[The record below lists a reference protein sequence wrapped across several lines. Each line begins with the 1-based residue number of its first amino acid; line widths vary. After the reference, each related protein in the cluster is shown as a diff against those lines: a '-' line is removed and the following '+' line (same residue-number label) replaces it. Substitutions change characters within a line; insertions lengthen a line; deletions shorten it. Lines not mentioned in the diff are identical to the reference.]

1 MYVWA
6 TLFEKYLTLLF
17 CEYLV
22 DFKEVCLHEVTLN
35 LHTHVGI
42 FSRLSISSVDGKQHS
57 SEIVFNALVRFSL

>member
-35 LHTHVGI
+35 FHTHM
-42 FSRLSISSVDGKQHS
+42 
-57 SEIVFNALVRFSL
+57 